1 VAGITQVHRRWKV
14 TPKAILTPDQIENF
28 IDTGVAVCFERIEE
42 ANEKGIWMTAT
53 CRATYRQDYD
63 IDSDKGLGGEVH
75 VNPAGSSVTVIDGAA
90 EAKAKIGV
98 EKSREGYAWVS
109 REMEFRSRMVSN
121 DEAD

>member
-1 VAGITQVHRRWKV
+1 LDGITQVHRRWKV
-14 TPKAILTPDQIENF
+14 TPKAILTPAAIEDF

-53 CRATYRQDYD
+53 CRAEYRQEYD
-63 IDSDKGLGGEVH
+63 IDSDKGIGGSAH

-109 REMEFRSRMVSN
+109 REMEFRSKAANSQP
-121 DEAD
+121 AP